1 MIGNS
6 KRVNV
11 FYPILV
17 LVLTW
22 PLLGGYFP
30 ILSRTW
36 IWILVGCVIASLT
49 TPTYYRQSSMKW
61 LLLYVFVLLVNFLTG
76 DYTYGYFPL
85 LALEIG
91 VLVFCTFLPYYFFIL
106 KNYNTSRVV
115 MIELLILI
123 SIISIFTFVL
133 DRQIPGV
140 LRNSVELMFGEG
152 DTSAINLYY
161 RLGMSNYYLPHALP
175 IIIPPLIMGLKNKR
189 LKVWVRFLLL
199 VVLMLSL
206 VLIFVSNAAT
216 AVFIAMM
223 VLLMALITHTGL
235 DQNNLTWFV
244 VIVLIFLPFFIFKDL
259 MAQTLGFLSS
269 LFPEGNVSDRIID
282 LEQSLASNEAQGDV
296 EGRMSLYTSSIDNF
310 VTSMFLGSNNKPGG
324 HSALIDKLAALGLIG
339 IIPYITFIWL
349 QFKQMSKIIPRNN
362 RLFYYEGF
370 LAGIMML
377 TFKNMDNWELWL
389 MMFVL
394 LPMLTLYL
402 GSDRQNCL

>member
-36 IWILVGCVIASLT
+36 IWILVGCVISSLT
-49 TPTYYRQSSMKW
+49 SPTYYRQSSMKW
-61 LLLYVFVLLVNFLTG
+61 LLLYVLVLLANFLMG
-76 DYTYGYFPL
+76 DYTYGNFPL

-91 VLVFCTFLPYYFFIL
+91 VLVLSTFLSYYFFIL
-106 KNYNTSRVV
+106 KNYNTSRAV

-133 DRQIPGV
+133 DRQYPGV
-140 LRNSVELMFGEG
+140 LRNSIQILFSERDSSIMN
-152 DTSAINLYY
+152 SYY

-175 IIIPPLIMGLKNKR
+175 IIIPPLIMGVKNKG

-199 VVLMLSL
+199 VVLVLSL
-206 VLIFVSNAAT
+206 VLIYVSNAAT
-216 AVFIAMM
+216 AVILTMM
-223 VLLMALITHTGL
+223 VLLMALITYSGL
-235 DQNNLTWFV
+235 DQNNATWFAI
-244 VIVLIFLPFFIFKDL
+244 IVLVFLPFFFFKDL

-269 LFPEGNVSDRIID
+269 LFPEGNVNDRIID
-282 LEQSLASNEAQGDV
+282 LEQSLISNEAQGDM
-296 EGRMSLYTSSIDNF
+296 EGRMSLYTSSVNDF
-310 VTSMFLGSNNKPGG
+310 VTSILLGSNNKPGG
-324 HSALIDKLAALGLIG
+324 HSALLDKLAALGLIG
-339 IIPYITFIWL
+339 IIPYIIFIWL
-349 QFKQMSKIIPRNN
+349 QFKQMSKIIPRKN

-377 TFKNMDNWELWL
+377 TFKNMDSWEMWL
-389 MMFVL
+389 MMFVM